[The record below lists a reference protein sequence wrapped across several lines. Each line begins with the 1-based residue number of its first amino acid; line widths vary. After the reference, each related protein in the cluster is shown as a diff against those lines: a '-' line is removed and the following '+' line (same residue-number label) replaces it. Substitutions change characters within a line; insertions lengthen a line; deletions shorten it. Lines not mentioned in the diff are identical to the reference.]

1 MTKKLFSIVIC
12 LVLVGC
18 DGISDLT
25 LKIEPKKLD
34 TLKSLEPIEVKRA
47 NSVSIFDIRC
57 QNRNKIGSTGYY
69 LTSKGT
75 NLNDKKA
82 IWKCA
87 VEMEFM
93 NCPSMTLISVNKEVV
108 ATKIDGSQSDYSK
121 SDVEKCILKAI
132 EVAPTESR
140 PTSESAANE
149 ESWG

>member
-1 MTKKLFSIVIC
+1 MKIDKEKLA
-12 LVLVGC
+12 
-18 DGISDLT
+18 T
-25 LKIEPKKLD
+25 LKL
-34 TLKSLEPIEVKRA
+34 LEPIEVTRA
-47 NSVSIFDIRC
+47 TSVNFFDIRC

-69 LTSKGT
+69 LTSKDT
-75 NLNDKKA
+75 KLNDKKA
-82 IWKCA
+82 VWKCA

-93 NCPSMTLISVNKEVV
+93 NCPSMKLIRQNNEVV
-108 ATKIDGSQSDYSK
+108 ATEIDGSPSDYSK